1 MSVDDLVKEL
11 RSAKTFDIVDARAK
25 VEIAFDAAT
34 SFEERGQVLAVF
46 KAIMDEGE
54 RQLISTQGNQSQLL
68 AAFRTARA
76 QDYKLFIVK
85 ECTVGLHSPGGGDIS
100 IEMLMAVTNREIAA
114 GRMSEDHSQRKIAV
128 EGAAVPHFSHAKL
141 IAQHAKLQEATAR
154 SSGDSEH
161 MTVRAKLKKLFR
173 LRDHGTASRKS

>member
-54 RQLISTQGNQSQLL
+54 RQLISTQGNQSQSPLDL
-68 AAFRTARA
+68 AVASGNFACWA
-76 QDYKLFIVK
+76 IS
-85 ECTVGLHSPGGGDIS
+85 SPCEKCG
-100 IEMLMAVTNREIAA
+100 IAA
-114 GRMSEDHSQRKIAV
+114 PS
-128 EGAAVPHFSHAKL
+128 
-141 IAQHAKLQEATAR
+141 TAI
-154 SSGDSEH
+154 
-161 MTVRAKLKKLFR
+161 FR
-173 LRDHGTASRKS
+173 

>member
-76 QDYKLFIVK
+76 GRSVRRARN
-85 ECTVGLHSPGGGDIS
+85 
-100 IEMLMAVTNREIAA
+100 AVLQHPRPLSFVENDPRSC
-114 GRMSEDHSQRKIAV
+114 GRRL
-128 EGAAVPHFSHAKL
+128 SH
-141 IAQHAKLQEATAR
+141 
-154 SSGDSEH
+154 DW
-161 MTVRAKLKKLFR
+161 
-173 LRDHGTASRKS
+173 